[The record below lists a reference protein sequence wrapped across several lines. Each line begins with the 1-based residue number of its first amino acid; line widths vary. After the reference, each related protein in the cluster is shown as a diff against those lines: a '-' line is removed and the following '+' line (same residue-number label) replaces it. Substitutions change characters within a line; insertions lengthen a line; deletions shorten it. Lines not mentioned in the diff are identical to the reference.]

1 MENLHEQH
9 TGESLARVLGM
20 TPKRLNEGF
29 KQLYGDTVFHHHRNA
44 CLRRASLLLVE
55 TDLSIAAV
63 ALRSGYSS
71 PSNFCH
77 AFKKRYGRTPR
88 QYRAGRAVAGVREAV
103 S

>member
-1 MENLHEQH
+1 MRPRF
-9 TGESLARVLGM
+9 RVRNGRRRR
-20 TPKRLNEGF
+20 PRLDG
-29 KQLYGDTVFHHHRNA
+29 LTAYTVFNHHRNA

-55 TDLSIAAV
+55 TDLSVAAV
-63 ALRSGYSS
+63 ALRCGYSS

-77 AFKKRYGRTPR
+77 AFKKHYGRTPR